1 MCWAGSQL
9 QRHEGDTATVEGVL
23 ETAVF
28 RAGGILESNM
38 GALGKIGWSR
48 SSRTDKGVHSLGTVI
63 LPRQLQLDGLV
74 NGLKHNN
81 RVPCMNH
88 RAPGQVQTECGETN

>member
-63 LPRQLQLDGLV
+63 LPRHLH
-74 NGLKHNN
+74 LK
-81 RVPCMNH
+81 RPC
-88 RAPGQVQTECGETN
+88 